1 MPELEHE
8 LLRFPRFPMGSP
20 TYYEISKVFEK
31 IGEPS
36 LPALAVGL
44 NHWRDCGRVFSTMTL
59 MALREKSAPMTPAV
73 VSAWRSVGTDERVPG
88 TDTRWD
94 SRKEKFY
101 DGYSSEPSNTR
112 GMKRFG
118 PEAIPTLIRA
128 LDDPHGNV
136 RMRAATAL
144 GSFESVAKS
153 ALPALVR
160 RLNDDQRYVAQAAAE
175 AILLIVPVDAP
186 EAGAARAKL
195 GTK

>member
-1 MPELEHE
+1 
-8 LLRFPRFPMGSP
+8 
-20 TYYEISKVFEK
+20 VFEK

-36 LPALAVGL
+36 LPALTVGL

-59 MALREKSAPMTPAV
+59 MALRE
-73 VSAWRSVGTDERVPG
+73 
-88 TDTRWD
+88 
-94 SRKEKFY
+94 
-101 DGYSSEPSNTR
+101 
-112 GMKRFG
+112 
-118 PEAIPTLIRA
+118 
-128 LDDPHGNV
+128 
-136 RMRAATAL
+136 
-144 GSFESVAKS
+144 KS